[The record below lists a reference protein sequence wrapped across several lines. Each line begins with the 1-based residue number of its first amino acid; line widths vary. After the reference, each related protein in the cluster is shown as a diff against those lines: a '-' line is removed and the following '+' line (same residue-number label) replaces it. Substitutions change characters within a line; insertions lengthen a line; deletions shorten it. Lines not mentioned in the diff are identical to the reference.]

1 MADAAANTPHREL
14 AVDRGR
20 LSRGELRSAERIAS
34 DVFTRDGL
42 FQFLF
47 PNAER
52 RTFGVGRLHRGLL
65 TVAPKVAMVS
75 TSAHHGVLTGVS
87 MWVPPGNYPY
97 PPRVEVRTGFQ
108 ALTLSWRAGM
118 ALGPGGTF
126 MRKVV
131 AEHLRSPHY
140 YLQLLMVDRDAQG
153 TGLGTLLMQPGL
165 DRADHDG
172 LPCYLETQRHDNLAF
187 YARFGFTVTA
197 TIGGTNG
204 EPTMWAMTRLPRSS

>member
-1 MADAAANTPHREL
+1 MADREADASLREL
-14 AVDRGR
+14 AFNRGR
-20 LSRGELRSAERIAS
+20 LSLAELRSAERIAG
-34 DVFTRDGL
+34 DVFAGDGL

-47 PNAER
+47 PKAER

-75 TSAHHGVLTGVS
+75 TTAHHGVLTGVS
-87 MWVPPGNYPY
+87 MWVPPGSYPY
-97 PPRVEVRTGFQ
+97 PPRIELRTGVQ
-108 ALTLSWRAGM
+108 ALALSWRADM

-131 AEHLRSPHY
+131 AEHLRTPHY
-140 YLQLLMVDRDAQG
+140 YLQLLMVERALQG

-187 YARFGFTVTA
+187 YARFGFNVTA
-197 TIGGTNG
+197 TIGGSNG
-204 EPTMWAMTRLPRSS
+204 EPTMWAMTRLPRSD